1 MDKRKLN
8 KGQKGNKG
16 GGRMSEKEEIEH
28 LNRWRGYKIMTAR
41 EAHDLQMHVLE
52 HVDEYLVK
60 VDYRP
65 DITAIA
71 NDVKKTGK
79 CSGWDAF
86 LLEAIGKRNHTLLGK
101 WADKVLAD
109 RHEISGPDGEPMQVE
124 NTNGPEVD
132 KIRSQYEA
140 ELKKLIIK

>member
-1 MDKRKLN
+1 MDKRKFN
-8 KGQKGNKG
+8 KGKIGNKG
-16 GGRMSEKEEIEH
+16 GGRPTEKEEIEH
-28 LNRWRGYKIMTAR
+28 LNRWRGYKVVTNA
-41 EAHDLQMHVLE
+41 EALRLQAHVLE
-52 HVDEYLVK
+52 NIDEYTVK
-60 VDYRP
+60 IDYRP
-65 DITAIA
+65 DITQIA

-79 CSGWDAF
+79 CSGWEAF
-86 LLEAIGKRNHTLLGK
+86 LLEAVGKRNASLLGK